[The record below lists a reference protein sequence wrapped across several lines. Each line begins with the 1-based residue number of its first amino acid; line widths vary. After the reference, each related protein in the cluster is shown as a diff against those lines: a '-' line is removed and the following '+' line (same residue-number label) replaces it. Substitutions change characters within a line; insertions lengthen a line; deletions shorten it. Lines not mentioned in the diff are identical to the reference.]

1 MAGARQPI
9 ELVLAKG
16 RKNLTKAEIEQRRSQ
31 ELKVDF
37 KDVSPP
43 EYLPAKLKKDFE
55 EIAAKLLAIGI
66 MTELDE
72 DCLARYLIAQSNYL
86 NYTKLLAKAMRTED
100 MDAIIKAQRAQDVA
114 FKQCQSAA
122 NALGL
127 TISSRCKLVVP
138 QAAEV
143 QAPRNKFDRFRSG

>member
-1 MAGARQPI
+1 MAGPRQPI
-9 ELVLAKG
+9 DLVLARGK
-16 RKNLTKAEIEQRRSQ
+16 KNLTKAEIEMRRAQ
-31 ELKVDF
+31 EIKVDF
-37 KDVSPP
+37 KDVKPP
-43 EYLPAKLKKDFE
+43 EYLPAKLKREFE

-100 MDAIIKAQRAQDVA
+100 MDAIIKAQRAQDMA

-127 TISSRCKLVVP
+127 TISSRCKLVMPHV
-138 QAAEV
+138 EIV
-143 QAPRNKFDRFRSG
+143 QPRNKFDRFRSG

>member
-1 MAGARQPI
+1 MARPRQPI

-16 RKNLTKAEIEQRRSQ
+16 RKNLTKAEIEQRRAQ

-55 EIAAKLLAIGI
+55 EIAGKLLAIGI

-72 DCLARYLIAQSNYL
+72 DCLAQYLIARSNYL

-100 MDAIIKAQRAQDVA
+100 MDAIIKAQRAQDMA
-114 FKQCQSAA
+114 FRQSQTAA

-138 QAAEV
+138 HVEV
-143 QAPRNKFDRFRSG
+143 EKPQNKFGKFIG

>member
-1 MAGARQPI
+1 MARPRQPI

-16 RKNLTKAEIEQRRSQ
+16 KKNLTKAEIETRRAQ
-31 ELKVDF
+31 EIKVDF
-37 KDVSPP
+37 KDVKPP
-43 EYLPAKLKKDFE
+43 DYLPAKLKKEFD
-55 EIAAKLLAIGI
+55 EIAGKLLAIGI

-100 MDAIIKAQRAQDVA
+100 MDAIIKAQRAQDMA

-127 TISSRCKLVVP
+127 TISSRCKLVMPNV
-138 QAAEV
+138 EIV
-143 QAPRNKFDRFRSG
+143 QPRNKFDKFRSG

>member
-1 MAGARQPI
+1 MARPRQPI

-16 RKNLTKAEIEQRRSQ
+16 KKNLTKAEIEQRRAQ
-31 ELKVDF
+31 EVKVDF
-37 KDVSPP
+37 KDVTPP
-43 EYLPAKLKKDFE
+43 DYLPAKLRKDFE
-55 EIAAKLLAIGI
+55 EIAKKLLAIGI

-86 NYTKLLAKAMRTED
+86 NYTKLLAKAMRSED

-114 FKQCQSAA
+114 FRQCQSAA

-138 QAAEV
+138 QVEV
-143 QAPRNKFDRFRSG
+143 EQPKNKFDRFRSG